1 MFSFTSSSRFFRQG
15 RAWIELDRSALQD
28 NINVLRSRLP
38 ETCQLMPAIK
48 ADAYGHGAILM
59 AKELNR
65 MGIYSFCVAS
75 VMEGVDLRKH
85 GIKGEILILGYTHP
99 RQFYLLHR
107 YRLIQTVIDYSY
119 AVQLNQYGKKHRKK
133 LRVHLGIDTG
143 MHRLGERS
151 ENLEHICRI
160 YRMRHLKIEGIFTH
174 LCTAD
179 TQNPKDQAF
188 TKAQANAFY
197 HTIAEL
203 KKQGFPCPKI
213 HLQSS
218 YGVIN
223 YPELTE
229 DYARVGIALYG
240 ILSTEADTENC
251 PLPLKPVLSL
261 KARISTVKNL
271 YPGEATGYG
280 LQFVAKQNMKI
291 ATLSIGYADGLPRSL
306 SNGVGS
312 VLINGHKAPIIGRIC
327 MDQTTVD
334 ISHIPHVKAGDAAV
348 LIGCSEGEEITA
360 GDLAKQSGTI
370 ANEILSRMG
379 GRLERVMV

>member
-1 MFSFTSSSRFFRQG
+1 MFSFISSSRFFRQG

-28 NINVLRSRLP
+28 NINALRSQLP
-38 ETCQLMPAIK
+38 KTCQLMPAIK

-65 MGIYSFCVAS
+65 MGIHSFCVAS

-119 AVQLNQYGKKHRKK
+119 AVQLNQYGQNCRKK

-151 ENLEHICRI
+151 ENLEHIRRI

-261 KARISTVKNL
+261 KARISTVKKL

-334 ISHIPHVKAGDAAV
+334 VSHIPHVKAGDVAV
-348 LIGCSEGEEITA
+348 LIGCSEDEVITA

-370 ANEILSRMG
+370 TNEILSRMG